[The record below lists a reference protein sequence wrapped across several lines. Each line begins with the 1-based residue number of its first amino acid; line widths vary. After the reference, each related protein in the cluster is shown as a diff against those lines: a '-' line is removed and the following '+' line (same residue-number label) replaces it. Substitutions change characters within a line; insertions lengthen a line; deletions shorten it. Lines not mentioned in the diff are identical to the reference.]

1 MVRVSRYYESL
12 ATWEPSKLVVF
23 VTNDLISVPSAAA
36 AAEESAMVEN
46 PAARGAAV
54 TGYALLQHSA
64 AINNTKPI
72 PKVRARCEGNP
83 SFESC
88 VEGN

>member
-1 MVRVSRYYESL
+1 MILLIISYLE
-12 ATWEPSKLVVF
+12 EPSKLVVF

-54 TGYALLQHSA
+54 TGYALLQHSL
-64 AINNTKPI
+64 N
-72 PKVRARCEGNP
+72 
-83 SFESC
+83 SES
-88 VEGN
+88 NI